1 VYTRGSV
8 PFFETYPGMY
18 VPRPLRANVAYSDR
32 TVRFLSQEI
41 LALTKLNWN
50 STQFDGGEPVTI
62 QAARDVG
69 TVLRF
74 CGPDDVVAARYS
86 FYM

>member
-1 VYTRGSV
+1 
-8 PFFETYPGMY
+8 MY
-18 VPRPLRANVAYSDR
+18 VPRPLRANIVHSEQ

-69 TVLRF
+69 RVLRF
-74 CGPDDVVAARYS
+74 CGPDDIIAARYS

>member
-1 VYTRGSV
+1 
-8 PFFETYPGMY
+8 MY
-18 VPRPLRANVAYSDR
+18 VPRPLRANIAYSEN
-32 TVRFLSQEI
+32 TIRFLSDEI

-50 STQFDGGEPVTI
+50 STQFDGAEPVTI

-69 TVLRF
+69 RVLRF
-74 CGPDDVVAARYS
+74 CGPDDSIAAHYS